1 MHVNPRPA
9 SVRPYPPSLYLP
21 GSYGRFRQYP
31 RVVETP
37 IPGAGY
43 HVGEMVWGEQMLD
56 LDGSRRP
63 YPYGQYAAVPLRGLG
78 QDDESSRRSVYYF
91 VAALALL
98 GVLSYSD
105 KSGRG
110 GR

>member
-43 HVGEMVWGEQMLD
+43 QVGKLVWGEQELA

-63 YPYGQYAAVPLRGLG
+63 YPYGQYPSVPLRGVG
-78 QDDESSRRSVYYF
+78 QTEAPASWIGSRGAIIAG
-91 VAALALL
+91 AAGVALL
-98 GVLSYSD
+98 VGYFFW
-105 KSGRG
+105 R
-110 GR
+110 RR